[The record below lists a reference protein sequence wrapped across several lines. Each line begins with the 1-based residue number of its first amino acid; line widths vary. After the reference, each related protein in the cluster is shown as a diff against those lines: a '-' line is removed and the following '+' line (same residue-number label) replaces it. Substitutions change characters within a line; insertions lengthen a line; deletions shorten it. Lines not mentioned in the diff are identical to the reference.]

1 MDITTVKKIV
11 EESLSLKIK
20 DNCAQKLLQLSR
32 TINQSIENLM
42 LEWEVFSMN
51 ENFKNITLPAM
62 EKFCRKMTP
71 RKSAKPVT
79 SKEDEQVL
87 KLKNP
92 GGGKPKTDT
101 LMATYGVTVKN
112 PSTIFG
118 RPPLTPTQ
126 TARNIPRFGSK
137 HSPELSPVISATMK
151 VEGRKGNGQVV
162 ASLNGKKAIA
172 QNVFSSRWANIEVYK
187 PPGGIFDTLVKC
199 GKFRYMFIGHESIRK
214 SSSEIVT
221 KLGGILKARLQSEE
235 SKQEMVTDEEKEQE
249 EEGGE
254 FFSSVDIPGNGVV
267 YLLGRILYERLADES
282 QQLMLEGDLSVSGG
296 NRVKL
301 DISVLNKYSIFPG
314 QTVVVK
320 GVNTSGHEVVAQ
332 AIYDDFS
339 DPIKNPLDDNALK
352 TRWMNPESQTVISA
366 PIIVLTAFGPF
377 TATNTFVYKGSPLQS
392 FAKVVAQ
399 KKPTVLIL
407 LGPLIDVNNPA
418 VHTLNVTFQEAAV
431 NLLNSFFKECCRAGV
446 AMQILIAPSILDA
459 HHEVVFPQPPYFD
472 LDDVETPDPDL
483 QTLELMCNPSQFW
496 LNDYFFAVTSYDVL
510 SPLNRQLTYLDRTSP
525 RKSTKLELICEHLIK
540 QRSFYPAL
548 TGPQLDRT
556 FSKDLRLHRTPDVF
570 LTSTNL
576 KYFAINTPQGTAVL
590 NSRTLARGS
599 GCGAYSQILI
609 HPPQVGK
616 TKRDRLWADI
626 RKL

>member
-1 MDITTVKKIV
+1 VKKMV
-11 EESLSLKIK
+11 EDSLSLKID

-32 TINQSIENLM
+32 TINKSIDDLM

-51 ENFKNITLPAM
+51 ENFKSITLPAM

-71 RKSAKPVT
+71 RKSAKQVIK
-79 SKEDEQVL
+79 KEEKHIL
-87 KLKNP
+87 NRKSP

-112 PSTIFG
+112 HSPVAD
-118 RPPLTPTQ
+118 RPPLTPAQ
-126 TARNIPRFGSK
+126 TTRNVPRFGK
-137 HSPELSPVISATMK
+137 MRSPKAPLKPVTMQI
-151 VEGRKGNGQVV
+151 EGRKGDDKVV
-162 ASLNGKKAIA
+162 ASLYGKKAMG
-172 QNVFSSRWANIEVYK
+172 QNVSCSRWANIEVYK
-187 PPGGIFDTLVKC
+187 PVGGIYDTLEKC
-199 GKFRYMFIGHESIRK
+199 GKFRYMFRDHEYIRK
-214 SSSEIVT
+214 SSSERVS
-221 KLGGILKARLQSEE
+221 KLGKILKARLMHEE
-235 SKQEMVTDEEKEQE
+235 SKQAMVTEEEKEQE
-249 EEGGE
+249 DEGG

-267 YLLGRILYERLADES
+267 YLLGRILYDRQADGS

-301 DISVLNKYSIFPG
+301 DISVLDKYSIFPG

-339 DPIKNPLDDNALK
+339 DPIKKPLVANVLK
-352 TRWMNPESQTVISA
+352 TKWMDPDSRIVTSA
-366 PIIVLTAFGPF
+366 PVMLLTAFGPF
-377 TATNTFVYKGSPLQS
+377 TATNTFDYNGSPLQS

-407 LGPLIDVNNPA
+407 LGPLVDVNNPA
-418 VHTLNVTFQEAAV
+418 VHSLDVTFQEAAV
-431 NLLNSFFKECCRAGV
+431 NLLNSFIKDCCQPGI

-459 HHEVVFPQPPYFD
+459 HHELVFPQPPYFD
-472 LDDVETPDPDL
+472 LDDFETPDPDL
-483 QTLELMCNPSQFW
+483 QILELMCNPAQFW
-496 LNDYFFAVTSYDVL
+496 VNDYFFAVTSYDAL
-510 SPLNRQLTYLDRTSP
+510 HPLNRQLIYLDRTNEKKP
-525 RKSTKLELICEHLIK
+525 TKIELICEHLIK

-556 FSKDLRLHRTPDVF
+556 FNKDLHLLRSPDVF

-576 KYFAINTPQGTAVL
+576 KYFAINTSQGTAVL

-609 HPPQVGK
+609 QPPQEGK
-616 TKRDRLWADI
+616 TKKDRLWADI
-626 RKL
+626 IKI

>member
-1 MDITTVKKIV
+1 MDITKVKNTV
-11 EESLSLKIK
+11 EESLSLKIN
-20 DNCAQKLLQLSR
+20 DNCAQKLVQLSR
-32 TINQSIENLM
+32 STNKPIDDLM

-51 ENFKNITLPAM
+51 ENFKSITLPAM

-71 RKSAKPVT
+71 RKSEKQVAK
-79 SKEDEQVL
+79 KKDEHIL
-87 KLKNP
+87 KLKSP

-101 LMATYGVTVKN
+101 LMATYGVTIKSQN
-112 PSTIFG
+112 LNSD
-118 RPPLTPTQ
+118 RPPLTPARK
-126 TARNIPRFGSK
+126 ARNVPRFGGNKNSSK
-137 HSPELSPVISATMK
+137 VVALKPATK
-151 VEGRKGNGQVV
+151 QIKDPTGDKKVV
-162 ASLNGKKAIA
+162 ASLYGNEAMGP
-172 QNVFSSRWANIEVYK
+172 NLSCSRWANIEVYK
-187 PPGGIFDTLVKC
+187 PVGGIYDTLEKS
-199 GKFRYMFIGHESIRK
+199 GKFRYMFSDHEYIRK
-214 SSSEIVT
+214 SSSERVT
-221 KLGGILKARLQSEE
+221 KLGEIMKARLMDKE
-235 SKQEMVTDEEKEQE
+235 SKQEMVIEEEKEQE
-249 EEGGE
+249 DEGG

-267 YLLGRILYERLADES
+267 NLLGRILYERQADGS

-301 DISVLNKYSIFPG
+301 DISVLDKYSIFPG

-339 DPIKNPLDDNALK
+339 DPL
-352 TRWMNPESQTVISA
+352 ESQHPSNVSKIKWMDPDSGA
-366 PIIVLTAFGPF
+366 VASSPVMLLTAFGPF
-377 TATNTFVYKGSPLQS
+377 TATNTFDYDGSPLQS

-418 VHTLNVTFQEAAV
+418 IHTLDVTFQEAAV
-431 NLLNSFFKECCRAGV
+431 NLLNSFIKDCCQPGV

-459 HHEVVFPQPPYFD
+459 HHELVFPQPPYFD
-472 LDDVETPDPDL
+472 LDDIETPDPDL
-483 QTLELMCNPSQFW
+483 QILELMCNPSQFW
-496 LNDYFFAVTSYDVL
+496 VNDYFFAVTSYDVL
-510 SPLNRQLTYLDRTSP
+510 HPLNRQLTYLDRTIA

-556 FSKDLRLHRTPDVF
+556 FNKDLHLHRTPDVF

-609 HPPQVGK
+609 QPPQVGK
-616 TKRDRLWADI
+616 TKRDRLRADI
-626 RKL
+626 IKI

>member
-1 MDITTVKKIV
+1 VKKMV
-11 EESLSLKIK
+11 EDSLSLKIN

-32 TINQSIENLM
+32 TINKSIDDLV

-51 ENFKNITLPAM
+51 ENFKSITLPAL

-71 RKSAKPVT
+71 RKSEKQVKK
-79 SKEDEQVL
+79 KEDEHIL
-87 KLKNP
+87 KVKSP

-112 PSTIFG
+112 RSPVSP
-118 RPPLTPTQ
+118 RPPLTPAL
-126 TARNIPRFGSK
+126 TARNVPRFGKSNNPK
-137 HSPELSPVISATMK
+137 VTELKPVIMK
-151 VEGRKGNGQVV
+151 IEGRKGDDKVV
-162 ASLNGKKAIA
+162 TSLYGKKAIE
-172 QNVFSSRWANIEVYK
+172 QNISYSRWANIEVYK
-187 PPGGIFDTLVKC
+187 PVGGIYDTLEKG
-199 GKFRYMFIGHESIRK
+199 GKFRYMFRDDEYIRE
-214 SSSEIVT
+214 SSSERVT
-221 KLGGILKARLQSEE
+221 KLGNILKARLTHSE
-235 SKQEMVTDEEKEQE
+235 SKQGMVTEEEKEQE
-249 EEGGE
+249 DEGG
-254 FFSSVDIPGNGVV
+254 FFTSVDIPGNGVV
-267 YLLGRILYERLADES
+267 YLLGRILYERQADGS

-301 DISVLNKYSIFPG
+301 DISVLDKYSIFPG

-339 DPIKNPLDDNALK
+339 DPIKKPLVANVLMTK
-352 TRWMNPESQTVISA
+352 WMDPDSRIVTAA
-366 PIIVLTAFGPF
+366 PVMLLTACGPF
-377 TATNTFVYKGSPLQS
+377 TATNTFDYIGSPLQS

-418 VHTLNVTFQEAAV
+418 VNSVDVTFQEAAV
-431 NLLNSFFKECCRAGV
+431 NLLNSFTKDCCQPGI

-459 HHEVVFPQPPYFD
+459 HHELVFPQPPYFD
-472 LDDVETPDPDL
+472 LDDFETPDPDL
-483 QTLELMCNPSQFW
+483 QILELMCNPAQFW
-496 LNDYFFAVTSYDVL
+496 VNDYFFAVTSYDVL
-510 SPLNRQLTYLDRTSP
+510 HPLNRQLTYLDRTNS
-525 RKSTKLELICEHLIK
+525 RKPTKLDLICEHLIK
-540 QRSFYPAL
+540 QRSFYPSL

-556 FSKDLRLHRTPDVF
+556 FNKDLHLHRSPDVF

-609 HPPQVGK
+609 QPPQDGM
-616 TKRDRLWADI
+616 TKEDRLWADI
-626 RKL
+626 IKI

>member
-1 MDITTVKKIV
+1 VKKMV
-11 EESLSLKIK
+11 EDSLSLKIN

-32 TINQSIENLM
+32 TINKSIDDLM

-51 ENFKNITLPAM
+51 ENFKSITLPAM

-71 RKSAKPVT
+71 RKSVKQVAK
-79 SKEDEQVL
+79 KEDQHIL
-87 KLKNP
+87 NHKSP

-101 LMATYGVTVKN
+101 LMATYGVTAKN
-112 PSTIFG
+112 CSPMSG
-118 RPPLTPTQ
+118 RPPHILAQ
-126 TARNIPRFGSK
+126 TARNVPRFGK
-137 HSPELSPVISATMK
+137 INSPKVTPLKPIAMK
-151 VEGRKGNGQVV
+151 IEGYEKVV
-162 ASLNGKKAIA
+162 TSLNGEKAIGENLA
-172 QNVFSSRWANIEVYK
+172 CSRWANIEVYK
-187 PPGGIFDTLVKC
+187 PAGGIYDTLEKC
-199 GKFRYMFIGHESIRK
+199 GKFRYMFRDQEYIRK
-214 SSSEIVT
+214 SSSERVS
-221 KLGGILKARLQSEE
+221 KLGQIMKARLMHQQ
-235 SKQEMVTDEEKEQE
+235 SKQAMVTEEEKEQE
-249 EEGGE
+249 DDGG

-267 YLLGRILYERLADES
+267 YLLGRILYERQADGS

-301 DISVLNKYSIFPG
+301 DISVLEKYSIFPG

-339 DPIKNPLDDNALK
+339 DPIKMPLVANVLK
-352 TRWMNPESQTVISA
+352 TKWLDPDSGIVTSA
-366 PIIVLTAFGPF
+366 PVMLLTAVGPF
-377 TATNTFVYKGSPLQS
+377 TATNTFDYNGSPLQS

-407 LGPLIDVNNPA
+407 LGPLVDVNNPA
-418 VHTLNVTFQEAAV
+418 IHSLDVTFQEAAV
-431 NLLNSFFKECCRAGV
+431 NLLNSFIKDCCQPGI

-459 HHEVVFPQPPYFD
+459 HHELVFPQPPYFD
-472 LDDVETPDPDL
+472 LDDLETPDPDL
-483 QTLELMCNPSQFW
+483 QILELMCNPSQFW
-496 LNDYFFAVTSYDVL
+496 VNDYCFAVTSYDVL
-510 SPLNRQLTYLDRTSP
+510 HPLNRQLTYLDRTNGKKP
-525 RKSTKLELICEHLIK
+525 TKIELICEHLIK

-556 FSKDLRLHRTPDVF
+556 FNKDLHLHRTPDVF

-609 HPPQVGK
+609 EPPQDGK
-616 TKRDRLWADI
+616 TKKERLLADI
-626 RKL
+626 IKI